1 MPEPQMPFGLPSPI
15 TWHWIFP
22 VFYFYRIN
30 SAFCSSHAGFD
41 HAALE
46 CRTGS
51 ACAAEQKF
59 PVSDDKLAVRSD
71 IKKDADRFFL

>member
-1 MPEPQMPFGLPSPI
+1 MALD
-15 TWHWIFP
+15 FP

-46 CRTGS
+46 RRTGS

-59 PVSDDKLAVRSD
+59 PVPTTSSPFVPISKN
-71 IKKDADRFFL
+71 ADRFFFIEFRCDHTA

>member
-1 MPEPQMPFGLPSPI
+1 MPEPQMPLWLTLSDYMALD
-15 TWHWIFP
+15 FP

-46 CRTGS
+46 RRTGS

-59 PVSDDKLAVRSD
+59 PVSTTSSPFVPIS
-71 IKKDADRFFL
+71 KKR

>member
-1 MPEPQMPFGLPSPI
+1 MALD
-15 TWHWIFP
+15 FP

-46 CRTGS
+46 RRTGS
-51 ACAAEQKF
+51 ARAAEQKF

-71 IKKDADRFFL
+71 IKKNADRFFFIEFRCDHTA